1 MFTQISYFKCI
12 KQNIDLLIKRSFAN
26 NLLSSVLH
34 ILKVLTSRYYL
45 PTVFLDCLLIL
56 FFLLFKQKQ
65 NLKTHLKQQIIAVK
79 NLWLVTYGTL
89 KKEIQEKKHFRGN
102 EVSTA
107 PHIWLIDVRSTKEFI
122 TPWIDLSSTIT
133 RSIFT

>member
-12 KQNIDLLIKRSFAN
+12 KQNIDLLIKRSFVN

-107 PHIWLIDVRSTKEFI
+107 PHICLIDVRSTKEFI